1 MYVSKEVEGVGV
13 MGVGPGVVGMHV
25 DEREHPCEQSV
36 AQEQTDKLLI
46 CCWEPDNHHVCS
58 TTWVFVSTSSS
69 VLIEAFEPERNM
81 SKHPP
86 NETTYKIY
94 MEWRISIC
102 SEFENLSKTFQI
114 HQRKNRLF
122 SICGR
127 LLHILNAVWL
137 FEKHMFS

>member
-1 MYVSKEVEGVGV
+1 MYVSKEVVGVGV
-13 MGVGPGVVGMHV
+13 MGVGPGVAGMHV
-25 DEREHPCEQSV
+25 DERERPGEQSV

-69 VLIEAFEPERNM
+69 VLVEAFEPERNM

-102 SEFENLSKTFQI
+102 SEFEKNISNSPKKKQTF
-114 HQRKNRLF
+114 F
-122 SICGR
+122 
-127 LLHILNAVWL
+127 
-137 FEKHMFS
+137 HMWRIVTYS

>member
-1 MYVSKEVEGVGV
+1 MYVSKEVVGVGV
-13 MGVGPGVVGMHV
+13 MGVGPGVAGMHV
-25 DEREHPCEQSV
+25 DERERPGEQSV

-69 VLIEAFEPERNM
+69 VLVEAFEPERNM

-102 SEFENLSKTFQI
+102 SEFE
-114 HQRKNRLF
+114 KNISNSPKKKQTF
-122 SICGR
+122 SICGG